1 MEYWPPCG
9 GQFGGEMNMDA
20 VAIASDEADAR
31 AAEAVERHH
40 AQLAG
45 ALALKVESLTAV
57 ARANRPLGEEVR
69 GDLVSWCRTEL
80 VPHALAEESTLYRAA
95 AQRPEGRLLVEAL
108 LAEHQ
113 FILGLVE
120 ELDQASDPMTAA
132 VTAHALRAVFET
144 HLAKENHQVLPLLV
158 GAPDVSVAEL
168 LGDLGELIGV
178 DSDPGHGRTPAR
190 GEPAGHRCGCHEE
203 EGTELPVLD
212 ARGIP
217 HPIRHATIFGALD
230 SVAPGRGLVLVA
242 PHDPVPLLAQ
252 IEQRSPGEFVI
263 EYLERGPGSWRLS
276 MVRAVRVRCEA

>member
-1 MEYWPPCG
+1 
-9 GQFGGEMNMDA
+9 MDA
-20 VAIASDEADAR
+20 VVIASDEADAR

-45 ALALKVESLTAV
+45 ALALKVESLTAL
-57 ARANRPLGEEVR
+57 ARASRPLDEEIR
-69 GDLVSWCRTEL
+69 SDLVGWCRTEL

-113 FILGLVE
+113 LILGLVDD
-120 ELDQASDPMTAA
+120 LGQASDPVTAA

-178 DSDPGHGRTPAR
+178 DSDHGHDRPVASGQ
-190 GEPAGHRCGCHEE
+190 PAGHRCGCHEE
-203 EGTELPVLD
+203 DGTELPELD
-212 ARGIP
+212 ARAIP
-217 HPIRHATIFGALD
+217 HAIRHATIFGALD
-230 SVAPGRGLVLVA
+230 GVAPGRGPVLVA
-242 PHDPVPLLAQ
+242 THDPLPLLAQ
-252 IEQRSPGEFVI
+252 LEQRAPDEFVI
-263 EYLERGPGSWRLS
+263 EYLERGPSSWRLS
-276 MVRAVRVRCEA
+276 MVRTDRDRSEA